1 MGPRDQ
7 VTKGETKGSQ
17 NCLLLAILCDLFG
30 MLKWPFGKVKWPPT
44 RGQKGHFESP
54 GYFTIYKSLIA
65 SISMLVSAV
74 QLSSN
79 QTDTPEAARKCD
91 TDLEGSQSTN
101 HSLICWFLS
110 QGFAII
116 MSFFWGG
123 LLILGAYFFVC
134 KDRRSLLVKSLNKYH
149 TGGEYPINAKWI
161 HNRPLLLVWLIV
173 GEVYRIYMWGFT
185 KHQGEWFHRYD
196 PRGISICAVQER
208 HGTGIQYWILSRRH
222 EHATLTYN
230 IGFLQYHSF
239 KKKQHPKQLN
249 VNLLNIFHRIHVWYI
264 CLQLVDF
271 DGKLGGK

>member
-1 MGPRDQ
+1 MWHRPRRKSVDKSLRQ
-7 VTKGETKGSQ
+7 
-17 NCLLLAILCDLFG
+17 A
-30 MLKWPFGKVKWPPT
+30 
-44 RGQKGHFESP
+44 QKGLWKYSTNNSHRFQSETIWTYPGYLMKHDEYFDASCCLGASPRPSGFTESVFTFAKKRNPSP
-54 GYFTIYKSLIA
+54 GWLFL
-65 SISMLVSAV
+65 
-74 QLSSN
+74 
-79 QTDTPEAARKCD
+79 RKI
-91 TDLEGSQSTN
+91 QSWIGTWCN
-101 HSLICWFLS
+101 SLICWFLS

-116 MSFFWGG
+116 MSFLWGG

-134 KDRRSLLVKSLNKYH
+134 KDRRSLLVKSLNTYH

-173 GEVYRIYMWGFT
+173 GEVYRIYMWIMWGFT
-185 KHQGEWFHRYD
+185 KHQGEWFHCYD

-208 HGTGIQYWILSRRH
+208 HGTGIRYWILSRRH

-264 CLQLVDF
+264 CLHLVDF
-271 DGKLGGK
+271 YGKLGGK